1 MGPAGWTADRLG
13 GEASPRCPDSA
24 WPGEGR
30 NGRYP
35 PRRREH
41 RGFGATICLAV
52 EDKVVL
58 AMPLVIV
65 FAELV
70 RTLVRRIGRCRIT
83 PAAVASPPHDDR
95 PL

>member
-1 MGPAGWTADRLG
+1 MADILLVV
-13 GEASPRCPDSA
+13 ASIA
-24 WPGEGR
+24 AL
-30 NGRYP
+30 
-35 PRRREH
+35 
-41 RGFGATICLAV
+41 GATIYLAV
-52 EDKVVL
+52 EDKAVL